1 VCLVNDF
8 CNLNTEHFVRDLGK
22 HNLKVASTFYTKD
35 GTAFKSYGDQPSPL
49 IFIHGVGMRGDVW
62 SPQVEYFSND
72 YQVIT
77 YDFLGHGESHL
88 PPEEPVLDDYVEQL
102 NNLLKHLN
110 LSLISLVGH
119 SMGALISV
127 AFALKHPDKVKALV
141 PINIAF
147 NRSEEA
153 QKGVLNRANQILQ
166 TNKILNI
173 EQTLERWFK
182 NKTSADDLKK
192 IDKIRNWLANTSPQ
206 GYGRTYRLFA
216 LSDKVFLN
224 KLSRLRPPVLYL
236 TGDEDPNSTPAMSQ
250 QMAEETPNGSSNS
263 LTGEAH
269 MMSYIAANKVNPIIE
284 QFFMEAKKEKPD
296 E

>member
-1 VCLVNDF
+1 
-8 CNLNTEHFVRDLGK
+8 VRDLGK

-119 SMGALISV
+119 SMGAFISV
-127 AFALKHPDKVKALV
+127 AFALKYPDKVKALV

>member
-1 VCLVNDF
+1 V
-8 CNLNTEHFVRDLGK
+8 HDLRK
-22 HNLKVASTFYTKD
+22 HNLKVASSFYTKD

-62 SPQVEYFSND
+62 SPQVEYFCSD

-77 YDFLGHGESHL
+77 YDFLGHGESPL
-88 PPEEPVLDDYVEQL
+88 PPKKPVLDDYVEQL
-102 NNLLKHLN
+102 NNLLKHLD

-127 AFALKHPDKVKALV
+127 AFALKHPEKVKALV

-166 TNKILNI
+166 TKKILNI

-182 NKTSADDLKK
+182 NKTSADDLIK
-192 IDKIRNWLANTSPQ
+192 IDNVRNWLASTSPP
-206 GYGRTYRLFA
+206 GYGRAYRLFA

-224 KLSRLRPPVLYL
+224 KLSHLKPPVLYL
-236 TGDEDPNSTPAMSQ
+236 TGNEDPNSTPAMSQ
-250 QMAEETPNGSSNS
+250 QMAEETPNGSSKS
-263 LTGEAH
+263 ITGEAH
-269 MMSYIAANKVNPIIE
+269 MMSYIAAEKVNPIIE
-284 QFFMEAKKEKPD
+284 QFFMDTKKEKSN

>member
-1 VCLVNDF
+1 M
-8 CNLNTEHFVRDLGK
+8 RDLGK
-22 HNLKVASTFYTKD
+22 HNLKIVSTLYTKD
-35 GTAFKSYGDQPSPL
+35 GTAFKSYGNQHSPL

-62 SPQVEYFSND
+62 APQVEYFSND

-77 YDFLGHGESHL
+77 YDFLGHGESPL
-88 PPEEPVLDDYVEQL
+88 PSEEPVLDDYVEQL
-102 NNLLKHLN
+102 NNLLKHLD
-110 LSLISLVGH
+110 LSVISLVGH

-127 AFALKHPDKVKALV
+127 AFALRYPEKVKALV

-147 NRSEEA
+147 NRNEEA

-166 TNKILNI
+166 ANKILNI

-182 NKTSADDLKK
+182 NKTSADDLIK
-192 IDKIRNWLANTSPQ
+192 IDKVRNWLANASPQ
-206 GYGRTYRLFA
+206 GYGRAYRLFA

-224 KLSRLRPPVLYL
+224 KLSQLRPPVLYL

-284 QFFMEAKKEKPD
+284 QFFMKAKKEKPD

>member
-1 VCLVNDF
+1 M
-8 CNLNTEHFVRDLGK
+8 RDLGK

-119 SMGALISV
+119 SMGAFISV
-127 AFALKHPDKVKALV
+127 AFALKYPDKVKALV

-147 NRSEEA
+147 NRSEEV

>member
-1 VCLVNDF
+1 M
-8 CNLNTEHFVRDLGK
+8 RDLGK

>member
-1 VCLVNDF
+1 M
-8 CNLNTEHFVRDLGK
+8 RDLGK

-102 NNLLKHLN
+102 NSLLKHLN

-236 TGDEDPNSTPAMSQ
+236 TGDEDPNSTPDMSQ

>member
-1 VCLVNDF
+1 
-8 CNLNTEHFVRDLGK
+8 VRDLGK

-102 NNLLKHLN
+102 NSLLEHLN

-236 TGDEDPNSTPAMSQ
+236 TGDEDPNSTPDMSQ

>member
-1 VCLVNDF
+1 M
-8 CNLNTEHFVRDLGK
+8 RDLGK

-62 SPQVEYFSND
+62 SPQVEYFCSD

-77 YDFLGHGESHL
+77 YDFLGHGESPL
-88 PPEEPVLDDYVEQL
+88 PSEEPVLDDYVEQL
-102 NNLLKHLN
+102 NNLLIHLD

-127 AFALKHPDKVKALV
+127 AFALKHPDKVKSLV

-147 NRSEEA
+147 NRSEVA

-182 NKTSADDLKK
+182 NKTSADDLVK
-192 IDKIRNWLANTSPQ
+192 IEKVRNWLADTSPQ
-206 GYGRTYRLFA
+206 GYGRAYRLFA

-236 TGDEDPNSTPAMSQ
+236 TGDEDPNSTPAMSK

-263 LTGEAH
+263 ITGEAH
-269 MMSYIAANKVNPIIE
+269 MMSYIAADKVNPIIE
-284 QFFMEAKKEKPD
+284 QFFMEAKKEKSD

>member
-1 VCLVNDF
+1 M
-8 CNLNTEHFVRDLGK
+8 RDLGK

-102 NNLLKHLN
+102 NSLLKHLN

-192 IDKIRNWLANTSPQ
+192 IDKIRKWLANTSPQ

-236 TGDEDPNSTPAMSQ
+236 TGDEDPNSTPDMSQ

>member
-1 VCLVNDF
+1 MCLVNDF
-8 CNLNTEHFVRDLGK
+8 YNLNTEHFVRDLGK

-62 SPQVEYFSND
+62 SPQVEYFFND

-77 YDFLGHGESHL
+77 YDFLGHGESPL

-102 NNLLKHLN
+102 NNLLKYLD

-127 AFALKHPDKVKALV
+127 AFALKYPEKVKALV

-166 TNKILNI
+166 SNKILNI

-192 IDKIRNWLANTSPQ
+192 IDKVRNWLGTASPQ
-206 GYGRTYRLFA
+206 GYGRAYRLFA

-250 QMAEETPNGSSNS
+250 QMAQETPNGSSNS

-269 MMSYIAANKVNPIIE
+269 MMSYIAADKVNPIIE
-284 QFFMEAKKEKPD
+284 QFFMEAKKE
-296 E
+296 

>member
-1 VCLVNDF
+1 MRN
-8 CNLNTEHFVRDLGK
+8 LGK

-102 NNLLKHLN
+102 NSLLKHLN

-236 TGDEDPNSTPAMSQ
+236 TGDEDPNSTPDMSQ

>member
-1 VCLVNDF
+1 M
-8 CNLNTEHFVRDLGK
+8 RDLGK

-102 NNLLKHLN
+102 NSLLKHLN

-284 QFFMEAKKEKPD
+284 QFFMEATKEKPD

>member
-1 VCLVNDF
+1 MCLVNDF
-8 CNLNTEHFVRDLGK
+8 YNLNTEHFVRDLGK

-77 YDFLGHGESHL
+77 YDFLGHGESPL

-102 NNLLKHLN
+102 NNLLKYLD

-127 AFALKHPDKVKALV
+127 AFALKYPEKVKALV

-166 TNKILNI
+166 SNKILNI

-192 IDKIRNWLANTSPQ
+192 IDKVRNWLGTASPQ
-206 GYGRTYRLFA
+206 GYGRAYRLFA

-250 QMAEETPNGSSNS
+250 QMAQETPNGSSNS

-269 MMSYIAANKVNPIIE
+269 MMSYIAADKVNPIIE
-284 QFFMEAKKEKPD
+284 QFFMETKKE
-296 E
+296 

>member
-1 VCLVNDF
+1 
-8 CNLNTEHFVRDLGK
+8 VRDLGK
-22 HNLKVASTFYTKD
+22 LNLKVASTFYTKD

-77 YDFLGHGESHL
+77 YDFLGHGESPL
-88 PPEEPVLDDYVEQL
+88 PSEEPVLDDYVEQL
-102 NNLLKHLN
+102 NNLLKHLD

-127 AFALKHPDKVKALV
+127 AFALRYPEKVKALV

-147 NRSEEA
+147 NRNEEA

-166 TNKILNI
+166 TNEILNI

-182 NKTSADDLKK
+182 NKTSVDDLKK
-192 IDKIRNWLANTSPQ
+192 IDKVRNWLANASPK
-206 GYGRTYRLFA
+206 GYGRAYRLFA

-224 KLSRLRPPVLYL
+224 KLSQLRPPVLYL

-284 QFFMEAKKEKPD
+284 QFFMTAKKEKPD

>member
-1 VCLVNDF
+1 M
-8 CNLNTEHFVRDLGK
+8 RDLGK
-22 HNLKVASTFYTKD
+22 HNLKVVSTFYTKD
-35 GTAFKSYGDQPSPL
+35 GTAFKSYGDQASSL

-77 YDFLGHGESHL
+77 YDFLGHGESPL
-88 PPEEPVLDDYVEQL
+88 PPEEPILDHYVEQL
-102 NNLLKHLN
+102 NNLLKHLD

-127 AFALKHPDKVKALV
+127 AFAIKYPDKVKALV

-147 NRSEEA
+147 NRSKEA

-182 NKTSADDLKK
+182 NKTSTDDLKR
-192 IDKIRNWLANTSPQ
+192 IDKVRNWLANTSPQ
-206 GYGRTYRLFA
+206 GYGSAYRLFA

-224 KLSRLRPPVLYL
+224 KLSRLSPPVLYL
-236 TGDEDPNSTPAMSQ
+236 TGEEDPNSTPAMSQ

-263 LTGEAH
+263 LIGEAH
-269 MMSYIAANKVNPIIE
+269 MMSYIAADKVNPIIE
-284 QFFMEAKKEKPD
+284 QFFIDSEKENPD

>member
-1 VCLVNDF
+1 M
-8 CNLNTEHFVRDLGK
+8 RDLGK
-22 HNLKVASTFYTKD
+22 HNIKVVSTFYTKD
-35 GTAFKSYGDQPSPL
+35 GTAFKSYGDQTSSL

-77 YDFLGHGESHL
+77 YDFLGHGERPL
-88 PPEEPVLDDYVEQL
+88 PPEEPILDHYVEQL
-102 NNLLKHLN
+102 NNLLKHLA

-127 AFALKHPDKVKALV
+127 AFAIRYPDKVKALV

-147 NRSEEA
+147 NRSKEA
-153 QKGVLNRANQILQ
+153 QKGVLNRANKILQ

-182 NKTSADDLKK
+182 NKTSVDDLKR
-192 IDKIRNWLANTSPQ
+192 IDKVRNWLANTSPQ
-206 GYGRTYRLFA
+206 GYGRAYRLFA

-224 KLSRLRPPVLYL
+224 KLSRLSLPVLYL
-236 TGDEDPNSTPAMSQ
+236 TGEEDPNSTPAMSQ
-250 QMAEETPNGSSNS
+250 QMAEKTPNGSSNS

-269 MMSYIAANKVNPIIE
+269 MMSYIAADKVNPIIE
-284 QFFMEAKKEKPD
+284 QFFIDSEKENPD

>member
-1 VCLVNDF
+1 
-8 CNLNTEHFVRDLGK
+8 VRDLGK

-141 PINIAF
+141 LINIAF

>member
-1 VCLVNDF
+1 
-8 CNLNTEHFVRDLGK
+8 VRDLGK
-22 HNLKVASTFYTKD
+22 LNLKVASTFYTKD
-35 GTAFKSYGDQPSPL
+35 GTAFKSYGDQASPL

-77 YDFLGHGESHL
+77 YDFLGHGESPL
-88 PPEEPVLDDYVEQL
+88 PSEEPVLDDYVEQL
-102 NNLLKHLN
+102 NNLLKHLD

-127 AFALKHPDKVKALV
+127 AFALRYPEKVKALV

-153 QKGVLNRANQILQ
+153 QKGVLNRANQTLQ
-166 TNKILNI
+166 TKKILNI

-182 NKTSADDLKK
+182 NKTSKDDLKK
-192 IDKIRNWLANTSPQ
+192 IDKVRNWLANTSPQ
-206 GYGRTYRLFA
+206 GYGRAYRLFA

-224 KLSRLRPPVLYL
+224 KLSPLRPPVLYL

-250 QMAEETPNGSSNS
+250 QMAEESPNGSSNS

-269 MMSYIAANKVNPIIE
+269 MMSYISADKVNPVIE
-284 QFFMEAKKEKPD
+284 QFFMENKKENPD

>member
-1 VCLVNDF
+1 M
-8 CNLNTEHFVRDLGK
+8 RDLGK

-127 AFALKHPDKVKALV
+127 AFALKYPDKVKALV

-236 TGDEDPNSTPAMSQ
+236 TGDEDPNSTPDMSQ

-284 QFFMEAKKEKPD
+284 QFFMEATKEKPD

>member
-1 VCLVNDF
+1 M
-8 CNLNTEHFVRDLGK
+8 RDLGK

-263 LTGEAH
+263 LTSEAH

>member
-1 VCLVNDF
+1 M
-8 CNLNTEHFVRDLGK
+8 HDLRK
-22 HNLKVASTFYTKD
+22 HNLKVASTFFTKD
-35 GTAFKSYGDQPSPL
+35 GTAFKSYGNQPSPL

-62 SPQVEYFSND
+62 SPQVEYFCSD

-77 YDFLGHGESHL
+77 YDFLGHGESSL

-102 NNLLKHLN
+102 NNLLKYLN

-127 AFALKHPDKVKALV
+127 AFALKYPDKVKALV

-153 QKGVLNRANQILQ
+153 QKRVLYRANQILQ

-182 NKTSADDLKK
+182 NKTSEDDLTK
-192 IDKIRNWLANTSPQ
+192 IDNVRNWLANTSPQ
-206 GYGRTYRLFA
+206 GYGRAYRLFA

-236 TGDEDPNSTPAMSQ
+236 TGEEDPNSTPAMSQ
-250 QMAEETPNGSSNS
+250 QMAGETPNGSSNS
-263 LTGEAH
+263 IAGEAH
-269 MMSYIAANKVNPIIE
+269 MMSYIASDKVNPIIE
-284 QFFMEAKKEKPD
+284 QFFMDEKKEKSN

>member
-1 VCLVNDF
+1 M
-8 CNLNTEHFVRDLGK
+8 RDLGK

-62 SPQVEYFSND
+62 APQVEYFSND

-127 AFALKHPDKVKALV
+127 AFALKYPDKVKALV

>member
-1 VCLVNDF
+1 MCLVNDF
-8 CNLNTEHFVRDLGK
+8 YNLNTEHFVRDLGK

-77 YDFLGHGESHL
+77 YDFLGHGESPL

-102 NNLLKHLN
+102 NNLLKYLD

-127 AFALKHPDKVKALV
+127 AFALKYPEKVKALV

-166 TNKILNI
+166 SNKILNI

-192 IDKIRNWLANTSPQ
+192 IDKVRNWLGTASPQ

-250 QMAEETPNGSSNS
+250 QMAQETPNGSSNS

-269 MMSYIAANKVNPIIE
+269 MMSYIAADKVNPIIE
-284 QFFMEAKKEKPD
+284 QFFMEAKKE
-296 E
+296 